1 MELMLER
8 VESQVAVPTP
18 DGGTILVDPLRHR
31 AHVVRRL
38 LCCGVSAATLL
49 HLLPEW
55 RTLIGEVDR
64 ELTAAGITRTGSCT
78 SR

>member
-8 VESQVAVPTP
+8 AESQVAVPTP
-18 DGGTILVDPLRHR
+18 DGGAVLVDPRQHR

-49 HLLPEW
+49 HMLPEW
-55 RTLIGEVDR
+55 ETLIREVDR
-64 ELTAAGITRTGSCT
+64 ELTAAGITRTESCT
-78 SR
+78 GG